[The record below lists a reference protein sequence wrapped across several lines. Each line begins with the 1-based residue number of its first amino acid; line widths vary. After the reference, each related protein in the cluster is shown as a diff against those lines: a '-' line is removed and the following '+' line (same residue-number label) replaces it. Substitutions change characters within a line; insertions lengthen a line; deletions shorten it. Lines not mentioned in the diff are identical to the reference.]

1 MSRVNL
7 QYSNV
12 SKGRHGKVFQ
22 FLDLCA
28 CLPISSP
35 SHLSEVSS
43 TSCYPET
50 EVKNHSYY
58 VILKALVVTDTIIG
72 IFHIMK
78 LHYLRSHVWD

>member
-35 SHLSEVSS
+35 SHLSVKGGRR
-43 TSCYPET
+43 CYAKPDEKSFLIT
-50 EVKNHSYY
+50 RDIKMFSRDV
-58 VILKALVVTDTIIG
+58 
-72 IFHIMK
+72 
-78 LHYLRSHVWD
+78 